1 MDLRER
7 PTALFVVNDLAAM
20 GAMAAVEVRGLSVPD
35 DISVVGYDGTRLA
48 GIRPIGLTTVGQ
60 PLHEMG
66 TRAAARLCGQLDG
79 EVCGEA
85 HTRLPPSLIE
95 RRTTAR
101 ARLASSQPPVDK
113 RTETLGLRRSSKL
126 HAGR

>member
-1 MDLRER
+1 MYRGASQALDRRQR

-20 GAMAAVEVRGLSVPD
+20 GAMAAVADRGLSVPED
-35 DISVVGYDGTRLA
+35 VSVVGYDGTRLA

-79 EVCGEA
+79 EVSGEA
-85 HTRLPPSLIE
+85 NTRLPPSLIE

-101 ARLASSQPPVDK
+101 VRSWAK
-113 RTETLGLRRSSKL
+113 RG
-126 HAGR
+126 